1 VEARISGEGAAVRQA
16 AFEGLRDLSA
26 SLTTRGFKVIVEE
39 KRWSVVAV
47 TEAAAPEDPHD
58 PLALAYG
65 SAKLVQRVRLAP
77 PPHDGTLYWFWQWS
91 GKTREAPPEYNRCAP
106 HTPSPKRPN
115 ASLASWLWS
124 AASER

>member
-1 VEARISGEGAAVRQA
+1 VEARISGEGDAAVRQA
-16 AFEGLRDLSA
+16 AVKGLRDLSA

-47 TEAAAPEDPHD
+47 NEAAAPEDPHD

-77 PPHDGTLYWFWQWS
+77 HPHNGTLYWFWQWS
-91 GKTREAPPEYNRCAP
+91 GETREAPPEYQPLCPAHAIAEATERIF
-106 HTPSPKRPN
+106 RV
-115 ASLASWLWS
+115 LALVGR
-124 AASER
+124 E